1 MGLNKF
7 KSKSG
12 QAGFGA
18 LEVLIALMV
27 ATLAAASVPAI
38 YARYIEYQTATVAAG
53 QMSVVKDA
61 AAQYIKDSYNQV
73 AANATPT
80 VPAIITTSMLRGTG
94 YLPAGFADLNPYGQ
108 SYRVLVLQ
116 PIANKLQTL
125 IITESGEVIKE
136 LSLRAIAKQIG
147 AEGGYVSAAD
157 PTVAVGSFEGWN
169 TPLASYGVAPGAG
182 HLATALFFQDGAL
195 VNDYLYRHSVP
206 GKPELQRMYAPI
218 DMNGNNV
225 DNAGTVTAGA
235 VTSTGR
241 IAVGEYLQLNQVA
254 VEGVNCPSNGL
265 QARNASGLALSCKD
279 GVWVANGGGVRGVG
293 TGFMTGIAGQ
303 YVNRITG
310 GYSCPTGTV
319 PNLIQGVQIG
329 GCNPCLAYSCSEP

>member
-1 MGLNKF
+1 MRLKKF

-27 ATLAAASVPAI
+27 GTLVAASVPAI
-38 YARYIEYQTATVAAG
+38 YARYIEYQTTTVAGG
-53 QMSVVKDA
+53 QMRVVADA
-61 AAQYIKDSYNQV
+61 AAQYIKDNYSQV

-94 YLPAGFADLNPYGQ
+94 YLPAGFGDLNPYGQ
-108 SYRVLVLQ
+108 SYRVLVLE
-116 PIANKLQTL
+116 PTVNKLQTL

-136 LSLRAIAKQIG
+136 LSLRAIAKQVG
-147 AEGGYVSAAD
+147 AEGGYVSAAN
-157 PTVAVGSFEGWN
+157 PAVAEGSFAGWS

-195 VNDYLYRHSVP
+195 VNDYLYRHAVP

-218 DMNGNNV
+218 DMNGNDVN
-225 DNAGTVTAGA
+225 NAGTVTAGK

-241 IAVGEYLQLNQVA
+241 TEVGEYLQLNQVE
-254 VEGVNCPSNGL
+254 VEGVSCPTNGL
-265 QARNASGLALSCKD
+265 LARNASGLSLSCKD
-279 GVWVANGGGVRGVG
+279 GVWVANGGGIRGVG
-293 TGFMTGIAGQ
+293 TGFMTGIPGG
-303 YVNRITG
+303 YRNRITG
-310 GYSCPTGTV
+310 GWSCPTGTV
-319 PNLIQGVQIG
+319 PNLVQGIQIG
-329 GCNPCLAYSCSEP
+329 GCNPCLTYVCSEP